1 MPRRGCVA
9 FKANLQAFFIVNQG
23 LIIVGYWV
31 AGPLTVE
38 VMRLPAVYFAP
49 AVIEVVAGM
58 ALFTRVD
65 PVRFRRIVVGG

>member
-1 MPRRGCVA
+1 MAPGERAEPVILVGC
-9 FKANLQAFFIVNQG
+9 
-23 LIIVGYWV
+23 WV
-31 AGPLTVE
+31 AGLLTAE
-38 VMRLPAVYFAP
+38 VMQLPAVYFAP